1 MHLTDT
7 DLIQHASKQLLC
19 WDCSKFK
26 SENRLPSHWNFFPI
40 FKRIKIFRQSSF
52 VCLSVCL
59 IVSILSVYV
68 CLPIHHSVHPSS
80 SSSMFIIPLCHLFC
94 MSVHPPIFNMSV
106 CSSICLYICLFVH
119 LSVCPSFCLSIF
131 LSVHPSSFLLC
142 SSFVC
147 LSVCQYVS
155 MSVGLLNFYLSV
167 HFPSVCLSICL
178 FFHLSLCPSVCLKK
192 PQWWLFTQMLRFH

>member
-1 MHLTDT
+1 M
-7 DLIQHASKQLLC
+7 
-19 WDCSKFK
+19 
-26 SENRLPSHWNFFPI
+26 PSHWNFFPI

-147 LSVCQYVS
+147 LSVCLSVCQYVGRS
-155 MSVGLLNFYLSV
+155 AQFLSVCSFSICLFVHMSVFPSLSL
-167 HFPSVCLSICL
+167 SVCLSKKATMMTLYSDVAFSLKI
-178 FFHLSLCPSVCLKK
+178 FFIFL
-192 PQWWLFTQMLRFH
+192 LRQA